1 MKNRQSVAAGD
12 NKGIKYE
19 THINQILKQKK
30 LQEGKMKSAGAT
42 DKPDGY
48 FFFDGESYP
57 IEIKKDLSA
66 DFAQVELDWTAKNG
80 FSYSTKSKNGKYI
93 SFLEK
98 EDFLAEINKKW
109 NHTPKKFTEGQ
120 GNGFNRNWDL
130 DHFPDIRKEIG
141 TKAIRLVEKFYTLKN
156 PPIHYMQIG
165 GRGIFYMDSNPLG
178 LSSSRL
184 NGEGVLR
191 ARVKTR
197 SLSRNAWGFLVAIKV
212 RGVEQSVCDIEE
224 AAGRFFPFPLDKKNL
239 SIQKNLKSGSLTG
252 FLK

>member
-1 MKNRQSVAAGD
+1 
-12 NKGIKYE
+12 
-19 THINQILKQKK
+19 
-30 LQEGKMKSAGAT
+30 
-42 DKPDGY
+42 
-48 FFFDGESYP
+48 
-57 IEIKKDLSA
+57 
-66 DFAQVELDWTAKNG
+66 
-80 FSYSTKSKNGKYI
+80 
-93 SFLEK
+93 
-98 EDFLAEINKKW
+98 
-109 NHTPKKFTEGQ
+109 
-120 GNGFNRNWDL
+120 
-130 DHFPDIRKEIG
+130 
-141 TKAIRLVEKFYTLKN
+141 
-156 PPIHYMQIG
+156 
-165 GRGIFYMDSNPLG
+165 MDSNPLG